1 MSAAVGDV
9 PVAAGSGESDVS
21 HVRREQW
28 RELRKS
34 KTFLVGATILAFW
47 IVCAIVG
54 YRVVPHTP
62 FEQDLLRTNASPSTA
77 HWFGT
82 DQIGR
87 DVFARVITGVRV
99 VLVVAF
105 LATVLGTVLGTALG
119 LLTGYLRGWV
129 DEAIS
134 RFVDAL
140 LALPLVITAV
150 VVIAALGPSNVTVTI
165 CIGVIFT
172 PLIARTVRT
181 AVIQERELD
190 YITAARLRNESALYI
205 MLSELLPNVLSPVMV
220 EFTVRLGYAVFTV
233 ATLSFLGFGI
243 PPPTPDWGD
252 DIADNISVVAAG
264 YWWEVLFA
272 AGAIA
277 SLVIAVNLVADA
289 IEKVTDE

>member
-1 MSAAVGDV
+1 VSAAIEEV
-9 PVAAGSGESDVS
+9 PVVVGSTASQ
-21 HVRREQW
+21 VRREQW

-34 KTFLVGATILAFW
+34 KTFLVGAVILLVW
-47 IVCAIVG
+47 TVCAVIGYHIVP
-54 YRVVPHTP
+54 YTP
-62 FEQDLLRTNASPSTA
+62 FEQDLLHNNAAPSTK

-87 DVFARVITGVRV
+87 DVFSRVITGVRV
-99 VLVVAF
+99 VLVVSF
-105 LATVLGTVLGTALG
+105 LATVLGTVLGTLLG
-119 LLTGYLRGWV
+119 LFTGYMRGGV
-129 DEAIS
+129 DETIS
-134 RFVDAL
+134 GFVDAV

-150 VVIAALGPSNVTVTI
+150 VVVAALGPPNVTVTI
-165 CIGVIFT
+165 CIGVIFS

-190 YITAARLRNESALYI
+190 YVTAARLRSENGVYI

>member
-1 MSAAVGDV
+1 VSAAVEEV
-9 PVAAGSGESDVS
+9 PVVVGSTASQ
-21 HVRREQW
+21 VRREQW

-34 KTFLVGATILAFW
+34 KTFLVGAVILVFW
-47 IVCAIVG
+47 TVCALIG
-54 YRVVPHTP
+54 YHVVPYTP
-62 FEQDLLRTNASPSTA
+62 FEQDLLHNNAAPSTK

-87 DVFARVITGVRV
+87 DVFSRVITGVRV
-99 VLVVAF
+99 VLVVSF
-105 LATVLGTVLGTALG
+105 LATVLGTVLGTLLG
-119 LLTGYLRGWV
+119 LFTGYMRGWV
-129 DEAIS
+129 DETIS
-134 RFVDAL
+134 RFVDAV

-165 CIGVIFT
+165 CIGVIFA

-190 YITAARLRNESALYI
+190 YVTAARLRSENGIYI

>member
-1 MSAAVGDV
+1 MSAVTAD
-9 PVAAGSGESDVS
+9 PADAAGSVDSGAKQ
-21 HVRREQW
+21 VRREQW

-34 KTFLVGATILAFW
+34 KTFIVGASILTFW
-47 IVCAIVG
+47 IVCATIG
-54 YRVVPHTP
+54 YHVVPHSP
-62 FEQDLLRTNASPSTA
+62 YDQDLLHTNSGPSGS

-99 VLVVAF
+99 VLIVAF
-105 LATVLGTVLGTALG
+105 LATVLGTVLGTLLG
-119 LLTGYLRGWV
+119 LITGYMRGWV
-129 DEAIS
+129 DETIS

-150 VVIAALGPSNVTVTI
+150 VIIAAVGPSNVTVTI
-165 CIGVIFT
+165 CIGVIFA

-190 YITAARLRNESALYI
+190 YVTAARLRNENGLYI
-205 MLSELLPNVLSPVMV
+205 MVSELLPNVLSPVLV

-233 ATLSFLGFGI
+233 ATLSFLGLGI

-252 DIADNISVVAAG
+252 DIASNIVVVPAG

-272 AGAIA
+272 AAAIA

-289 IEKVTDE
+289 IEKVIDE

>member
-1 MSAAVGDV
+1 VSAAVEEA
-9 PVAAGSGESDVS
+9 PAVAGPAAS

-34 KTFLVGATILAFW
+34 KTFLVGAVILVFW
-47 IVCAIVG
+47 ISCALIG
-54 YRVVPHTP
+54 YHVVPYTP
-62 FEQDLLRTNASPSTA
+62 FEQDLLHTNTAPSTK

-87 DVFARVITGVRV
+87 DVFSRVITGVRV
-99 VLVVAF
+99 VLVVSF
-105 LATVLGTVLGTALG
+105 LATVLGTALGTLLG
-119 LLTGYLRGWV
+119 LFTGYMRGWV
-129 DEAIS
+129 DETIS
-134 RFVDAL
+134 RFVDAV

-165 CIGVIFT
+165 CIGVIFA

-190 YITAARLRNESALYI
+190 YVTAARLRSENGLYI

>member
-1 MSAAVGDV
+1 VSAVVGDA
-9 PVAAGSGESDVS
+9 PDSGSVDSGASQ
-21 HVRREQW
+21 VRREQW

-34 KTFLVGATILAFW
+34 KTFLVGATILVFW
-47 IVCAIVG
+47 IVCAVIG

-62 FEQDLLRTNASPSTA
+62 FEQDLLHTNASPSTE

-119 LLTGYLRGWV
+119 LITGYMRGWV
-129 DEAIS
+129 DETIS

-150 VVIAALGPSNVTVTI
+150 VVIAALGPSNVTVTV
-165 CIGVIFT
+165 CIGVIFA

-190 YITAARLRNESALYI
+190 YITAARLRNESGLYI
-205 MLSELLPNVLSPVMV
+205 MLFELLPNVLSPVMV

-252 DIADNISVVAAG
+252 DIADNISVVTAG

-272 AGAIA
+272 ATAIA

>member
-1 MSAAVGDV
+1 MSAVVGDA
-9 PVAAGSGESDVS
+9 PGSGSVDS
-21 HVRREQW
+21 GASQVRREQW

-34 KTFLVGATILAFW
+34 KTFLVGATILGFW
-47 IVCAIVG
+47 IVCAVIG

-62 FEQDLLRTNASPSTA
+62 FEQDLLHTNASPSTE

-119 LLTGYLRGWV
+119 LITGYMRGWV
-129 DEAIS
+129 DETIS

-150 VVIAALGPSNVTVTI
+150 VVIAALGPSNVTVTV
-165 CIGVIFT
+165 CIGVIFA

-190 YITAARLRNESALYI
+190 YITAARLRNESGLYI
-205 MLSELLPNVLSPVMV
+205 MLFELLPNVLSPVMV

-252 DIADNISVVAAG
+252 DIADNISVVTAG

-289 IEKVTDE
+289 IEKVADE

>member
-1 MSAAVGDV
+1 MSAVVGDA
-9 PVAAGSGESDVS
+9 PDSGSVDSGASQ
-21 HVRREQW
+21 VRREQW

-34 KTFLVGATILAFW
+34 KTFLVGATILGFW
-47 IVCAIVG
+47 IVCAVIG

-62 FEQDLLRTNASPSTA
+62 FEQDLLHTNASPSTE

-119 LLTGYLRGWV
+119 LITGYMRGWV
-129 DEAIS
+129 DETIS

-150 VVIAALGPSNVTVTI
+150 VVIAALGPSNVTVTV
-165 CIGVIFT
+165 CIGVIFA

-190 YITAARLRNESALYI
+190 YITAARLRNESGLYI
-205 MLSELLPNVLSPVMV
+205 MLFELLPNVLSPVMV

-252 DIADNISVVAAG
+252 DIADNISVVTAG

-289 IEKVTDE
+289 IEKVADE

>member
-1 MSAAVGDV
+1 VSAVVGDA
-9 PVAAGSGESDVS
+9 PDSGSVDSGASQ
-21 HVRREQW
+21 VRREQW

-34 KTFLVGATILAFW
+34 KTFLVGATILVFW
-47 IVCAIVG
+47 IVCAVIG

-62 FEQDLLRTNASPSTA
+62 FEQDLLHTNASPSTE

-119 LLTGYLRGWV
+119 LITGYMRGWV
-129 DEAIS
+129 DETIS

-150 VVIAALGPSNVTVTI
+150 VVIAALGPSNVTVTV
-165 CIGVIFT
+165 CIGVIFA

-190 YITAARLRNESALYI
+190 YITAARLRNESGLYI
-205 MLSELLPNVLSPVMV
+205 MLFELLPNVLSPVMV

-252 DIADNISVVAAG
+252 DIADNISVVTAG

-272 AGAIA
+272 AAAIA

>member
-1 MSAAVGDV
+1 VSAAVDEV
-9 PVAAGSGESDVS
+9 PVIVGSTASQ
-21 HVRREQW
+21 VRREQW
-28 RELRKS
+28 RELRRS
-34 KTFLVGATILAFW
+34 KTFLVGAVILIFW
-47 IVCAIVG
+47 TVCAVIG
-54 YRVVPHTP
+54 YRIVPHTP
-62 FEQDLLRTNASPSTA
+62 FEQDLLHNNSGPSSA

-99 VLVVAF
+99 VFVVSL
-105 LATVLGTVLGTALG
+105 LATVLGTVLGTLLG
-119 LLTGYLRGWV
+119 LITGYMRGWV
-129 DEAIS
+129 DETIS
-134 RFVDAL
+134 RFVDAV

-165 CIGVIFT
+165 CIGVIFA

-190 YITAARLRNESALYI
+190 YVTAARLRNENGLYI

-289 IEKVTDE
+289 IAKVTDE

>member
-1 MSAAVGDV
+1 MSAVVGDAPGPGSV
-9 PVAAGSGESDVS
+9 DSGAAQ
-21 HVRREQW
+21 VRREQW

-34 KTFLVGATILAFW
+34 KTFLVGATILVFW
-47 IVCAIVG
+47 IVCAVIG

-62 FEQDLLRTNASPSTA
+62 FEQDLLHTNASPSTE

-119 LLTGYLRGWV
+119 LITGYMRGWV
-129 DEAIS
+129 DETIS

-150 VVIAALGPSNVTVTI
+150 VVIAALGPSNVTVTV
-165 CIGVIFT
+165 CIGVIFA

-190 YITAARLRNESALYI
+190 YITAARLRNERGLYI
-205 MLSELLPNVLSPVMV
+205 MLFELLPNVLSPVMV

-252 DIADNISVVAAG
+252 DIADNISVVTAG

>member
-1 MSAAVGDV
+1 VSAVVGEA
-9 PVAAGSGESDVS
+9 PGSGSVDS
-21 HVRREQW
+21 GASQVRREQW

-34 KTFLVGATILAFW
+34 KTFLVGATILVFW
-47 IVCAIVG
+47 IVCAVIG

-62 FEQDLLRTNASPSTA
+62 FEQDLLHTNASPSTG

-105 LATVLGTVLGTALG
+105 LATLLGTVLGTVLGLI
-119 LLTGYLRGWV
+119 TGYMRGWV
-129 DEAIS
+129 DETIS
-134 RFVDAL
+134 RFVDAV

-150 VVIAALGPSNVTVTI
+150 VVIAALGPSNVTVTL
-165 CIGVIFT
+165 CIGVIFA

-190 YITAARLRNESALYI
+190 YITAARLRNESGLYI
-205 MLSELLPNVLSPVMV
+205 MLFELLPNVLSPVMV

-252 DIADNISVVAAG
+252 DIADNISVVTAG